1 MSDLA
6 DWLAGLAGWLG
17 RLVSWLAG
25 LAGWLGWLAGM
36 GRPFWGGFFLR
47 TAAGLIFFHM
57 CLVVWCFG
65 VRCLHFLLG
74 RTGCRSHLFS
84 HVLGCV
90 VFWCEVFALKS
101 YFLCISGYFPSIAA
115 WLSGA
120 VSWLGAGNNPLPK
133 NNSA

>member
-47 TAAGLIFFHM
+47 TAAGLRLQVSSFFT
-57 CLVVWCFG
+57 CCWFCGGLV
-65 VRCLHFLLG
+65 
-74 RTGCRSHLFS
+74 
-84 HVLGCV
+84 
-90 VFWCEVFALKS
+90 
-101 YFLCISGYFPSIAA
+101 
-115 WLSGA
+115 
-120 VSWLGAGNNPLPK
+120 
-133 NNSA
+133 